1 MYICSNDYHMS
12 KYAGLWDT
20 FSKQYPPKTLPVYQ
34 SGRFRRICKYHGQQT
49 MDAQLIALAHMDQV
63 S

>member
-1 MYICSNDYHMS
+1 MS

-34 SGRFRRICKYHGQQT
+34 SGMFRRICKYHGQQT
-49 MDAQLIALAHMDQV
+49 MDTKLIALAHMD
-63 S
+63 